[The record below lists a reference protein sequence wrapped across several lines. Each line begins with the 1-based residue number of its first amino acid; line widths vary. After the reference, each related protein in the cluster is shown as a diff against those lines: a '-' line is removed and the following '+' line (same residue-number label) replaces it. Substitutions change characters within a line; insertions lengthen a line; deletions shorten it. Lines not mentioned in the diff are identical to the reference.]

1 MKKAVASAELDAGF
15 RFEKRT
21 FKCYG
26 RCSNFALFLQE
37 QCLPVLQVIESLVNS
52 NDPIIHSH
60 MLLSI
65 LKKAEVVVN
74 SVPPTTSVPQS
85 APRVS
90 AFLVVALFL
99 PLHFL
104 LSICSILVTAN
115 MPLL

>member
-1 MKKAVASAELDAGF
+1 MDDDLRILGVLWKVCGIFLM
-15 RFEKRT
+15 
-21 FKCYG
+21 CLVML
-26 RCSNFALFLQE
+26 CVLQE
-37 QCLPVLQVIESLVNS
+37 QCLPVLQVIESLVNN

-90 AFLVVALFL
+90 AFVVVAFFL

-104 LSICSILVTAN
+104 LSICSILLTAN
-115 MPLL
+115 MPFL